1 MTTQRLGHVAI
12 ALVGATALAALF
24 AAVHASAHDQ
34 NTSQA
39 AAPFMGR
46 GRGGPMGP
54 GGPMGMLPML
64 PRELQLT
71 ASQNDQIKTIADSH
85 RDEWK
90 ALADRARSARTALN
104 SAVTADTLDE
114 TTIRAKS
121 ADVAAVDA
129 DMAVARAHA
138 NAEIMQLLTSDQ
150 KTKLKSLRAQF
161 SARRPAPHEQQ

>member
-1 MTTQRLGHVAI
+1 MTKRLGHVAL

-24 AAVHASAHDQ
+24 AAVHASAQDQ

-39 AAPFMGR
+39 PAPFMGR

-64 PRELQLT
+64 PHELQLT
-71 ASQNDQIKTIADSH
+71 ATQQDQIKAIAQTH

-90 ALADRARSARTALN
+90 ALADRARSAHDALN

-129 DMAVARAHA
+129 DMAVARAHVHG
-138 NAEIMQLLTSDQ
+138 EVMQLLTSDQ
-150 KTKLKSLRAQF
+150 KAKLKTLKAQF
-161 SARRPAPHEQQ
+161 NARRPAPRGQQ

>member
-1 MTTQRLGHVAI
+1 MTTKKLGHVAL
-12 ALVGATALAALF
+12 ALVGATALAALV
-24 AAVHASAHDQ
+24 AAVHASAQDQ

-39 AAPFMGR
+39 PAPFMGR
-46 GRGGPMGP
+46 GRGGPKGP
-54 GGPMGMLPML
+54 GGPMGIMPML
-64 PRELQLT
+64 PHELQLT
-71 ASQNDQIKTIADSH
+71 ASQNDQIKAIADSH

-90 ALADRARSARTALN
+90 ALADRARAAHAALN

-114 TTIRAKS
+114 TTIRARS

-150 KTKLKSLRAQF
+150 KTKLKNLRAQF
-161 SARRPAPHEQQ
+161 SARRPAPHERQ